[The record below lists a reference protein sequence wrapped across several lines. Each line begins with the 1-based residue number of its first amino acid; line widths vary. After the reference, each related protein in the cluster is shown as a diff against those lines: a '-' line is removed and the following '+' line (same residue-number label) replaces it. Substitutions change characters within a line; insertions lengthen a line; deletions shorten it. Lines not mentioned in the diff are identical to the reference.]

1 MLATLVCVA
10 VQKSVLTRA
19 HSHNDYAQKRPLALA
34 MENQFGSIEA
44 DVFLVDG
51 KLLVA
56 HDTKDLKPERNLV
69 DMYLKPM
76 AEAVKKNNG
85 HLYEQPGEVILL
97 VDIKRDGTAVYEEL
111 KKELEPFRS
120 MLATCVDGQTA
131 RGAIMVV
138 LSGDRPVEAVKAE
151 SNRMVFIDGRL
162 DDTNRNPNLA
172 PIVSADWGEISK
184 WRGAGPFPAE
194 DRAKLDAAIAQ
205 AHANNQRIRF
215 WATPETD
222 ATWNLL
228 FYTGVDLIG
237 TDLIP
242 SLAKFL
248 RGQPRQ

>member
-1 MLATLVCVA
+1 MLATLVLTA

-56 HDTKDLKPERNLV
+56 HDAKDLKPERNLV

-76 AEAVKKNNG
+76 AEAVKKHNG
-85 HLYEQPGEVILL
+85 HLYEEPGEVILL

-111 KKELEPFRS
+111 KKELEPYRS
-120 MLATCVDGQTA
+120 MLATCVEGQTA
-131 RGAIMVV
+131 HGAIMVV
-138 LSGDRPVEAVKAE
+138 LSGDRPVDAVKAE
-151 SNRMVFIDGRL
+151 RNRMVFIDGRL
-162 DDTNRNPNLA
+162 DDADHDPNLA
-172 PIVSADWGEISK
+172 PIVSADWTDLSK
-184 WRGAGPFPAE
+184 WRGSGPFPLA
-194 DRAKLDAAIAQ
+194 DRAKLDEVLAKV
-205 AHANNQRIRF
+205 HGNRQRMRF
-215 WATPETD
+215 WATPETE
-222 ATWNLL
+222 AAWNL
-228 FYTGVDLIG
+228 FYYTGVDIIG

-248 RGQPRQ
+248 RAQPTQ